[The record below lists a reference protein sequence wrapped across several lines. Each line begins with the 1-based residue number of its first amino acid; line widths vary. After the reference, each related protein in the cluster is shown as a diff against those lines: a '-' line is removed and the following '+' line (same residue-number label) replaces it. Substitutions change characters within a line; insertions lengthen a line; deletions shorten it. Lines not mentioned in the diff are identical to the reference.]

1 MWSPRQQQT
10 QILWSGAGALRCRR
24 SKVQTLRNTALFPWD
39 LTHSKCCLG
48 CLFSS
53 NCPRNNIFV
62 PSLSYA
68 TQWRFSIGEEAIH
81 SKQSSAEKRIQVLF

>member
-1 MWSPRQQQT
+1 MGLKSLHFYPVT
-10 QILWSGAGALRCRR
+10 LMILLLDLE

-62 PSLSYA
+62 PSVSYA
-68 TQWRFSIGEEAIH
+68 TQWRFSIEEATH
-81 SKQSSAEKRIQVLF
+81 SKQSSVEKRIQVLF